1 MEEQIINRVVNSKLT
16 TIDLE
21 EYFENDNKVVYDIA
35 DQLFQGLILRE
46 KDFRQH
52 IKENDWSQFE
62 GKYVAI
68 TCSADA
74 IIPTW
79 AYMLVAVN
87 LKPYAK
93 DLVFGNI
100 ADLDKYL
107 IQKNI
112 EGINGEEYDNA
123 KVVIKGCGDLN
134 LSAFAYVEVVK
145 KLQPYCSSIMY
156 GEPCSTVPVYKK
168 KKPSNK

>member
-1 MEEQIINRVVNSKLT
+1 MEEQIVNRVLNSKLT

-21 EYFENDNKVVYDIA
+21 EYYQRNDKVVYDIA

-46 KDFRQH
+46 KDFRLH
-52 IKENDWSQFE
+52 VKEYDWSQFRD
-62 GKYVAI
+62 KYVAI

-74 IIPTW
+74 IVPTW

-87 LKPYAK
+87 LQPFAK
-93 DLVFGNI
+93 DLVFGTFEE
-100 ADLDKYL
+100 LDKYL

-112 EGINGEEYDNA
+112 VKIKGEDFEDA
-123 KVVIKGCGDLN
+123 KIVIKGCGDLN

-145 KLQPYCSSIMY
+145 ILQPYASSIMY

-168 KKPSNK
+168 KKPSRS